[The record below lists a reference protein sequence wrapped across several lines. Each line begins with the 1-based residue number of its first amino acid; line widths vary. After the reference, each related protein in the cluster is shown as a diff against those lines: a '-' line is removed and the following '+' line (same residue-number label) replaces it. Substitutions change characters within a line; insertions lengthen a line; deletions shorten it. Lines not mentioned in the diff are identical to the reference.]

1 MGTWNG
7 GFFSSPIFSLSSE
20 AFLPGFS
27 SHSAGEWPVCPQTKH
42 FSCCPVVVT
51 TCHQP
56 QQLTENQMCI
66 TYSKPFNLLV
76 NKWQN
81 KTYTQHS
88 RSHPYQYHTAD
99 IKVPLLIWK
108 SRAHVLPEQAWSNL
122 HPAKAHT
129 FLKHQKR
136 VKHQTCKKMLQL
148 LAISSCFRCTTKNP
162 TQGTTMLLQN
172 LINIWVWKSSKSGG
186 KRFLKHTACKTWSSA
201 VRRRKEQ
208 AHIYKIAENTQ
219 Q

>member
-1 MGTWNG
+1 VSRYVQTATRGQNREGEDQECGYLLDLNRGDQKHQKSLWTIGLGFTHVGTWNG
-7 GFFSSPIFSLSSE
+7 GFFTSPIFSLSSE

-66 TYSKPFNLLV
+66 IYSKPFNLLV
-76 NKWQN
+76 NEWQN
-81 KTYTQHS
+81 KTYTEHS
-88 RSHPYQYHTAD
+88 RSHPYQYYTAD
-99 IKVPLLIWK
+99 IKVPLLIWR
-108 SRAHVLPEQAWSNL
+108 SGAHVLPEQAWSNL

-136 VKHQTCKKMLQL
+136 VKHQTCKKC
-148 LAISSCFRCTTKNP
+148 SSC
-162 TQGTTMLLQN
+162 LQSQVASDVP
-172 LINIWVWKSSKSGG
+172 LRI
-186 KRFLKHTACKTWSSA
+186 
-201 VRRRKEQ
+201 
-208 AHIYKIAENTQ
+208 
-219 Q
+219 